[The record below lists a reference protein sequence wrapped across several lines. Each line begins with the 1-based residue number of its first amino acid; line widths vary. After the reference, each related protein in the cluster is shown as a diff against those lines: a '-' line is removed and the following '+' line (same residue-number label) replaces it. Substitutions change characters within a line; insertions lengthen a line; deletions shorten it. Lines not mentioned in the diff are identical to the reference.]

1 MTQQAL
7 VGSESLGYH
16 VRMRS
21 LCDFSDSA
29 AIQRRATLPWP
40 FFEHLL
46 SRLLKPLANARK
58 HPESFHQ
65 GLRLLSIDGTQ
76 YSLRNTSEVL
86 GLPRERHRNQHR
98 SPAAFMKWST
108 AVLLELGTHQ
118 PLAVACSIAGSSRE
132 EGEIDIARRTLH
144 ALPAV
149 GPSLLLGDR
158 LYGCGSFILDVRE
171 ACEQTHVLMRVRSNV
186 RGKMQQ
192 MLRDGS
198 ALVQAHSEVRAR
210 AGKASEVLVR
220 EVRAS
225 ITTPGKPAQIIR
237 LWTTLLDAK
246 KHPGQELVKIYAQQW
261 EQEMFFRELKHHVA
275 STGMLKAGSE
285 QSAQAEFVAQI
296 LAASLVAQQRVQSAE
311 PNPGPLTRY
320 SARKVARMLEGF
332 SVAEQLIGDQLEEK
346 QRAKMIQRWLARV
359 AREARIPPRRSRR
372 CARGLRQPRSDWPVV
387 RSRCKLDATVDIVH
401 LAYE

>member
-1 MTQQAL
+1 MAQQAL

-16 VRMRS
+16 VRMCS
-21 LCDFSDSA
+21 LSDFSDSA
-29 AIQRRATLPWP
+29 AIQRRATLQWP
-40 FFEHLL
+40 FFEQLL
-46 SRLLKPLANARK
+46 RRLLKPLANVRK
-58 HPESFHQ
+58 HPESFHK

-76 YSLRNTSEVL
+76 YSLRNTAEVL
-86 GLPRERHRNQHR
+86 SLPRQRPRNQHR

-108 AVLLELGTHQ
+108 AVLLELGPHQ
-118 PLAVACSIAGSSRE
+118 PLAVACNIAGSSRE

-144 ALPAV
+144 ALPTA

-171 ACEQTHVLMRVRSNV
+171 ASAQTHVLVRVRSNV
-186 RGKMQQ
+186 RGKMLQV
-192 MLRDGS
+192 LGDGS
-198 ALVQAHSEVRAR
+198 ALVQAHSEARAR
-210 AGKASEVLVR
+210 AGKASKVLVR

-225 ITTPGKPAQIIR
+225 ITTPGKPPQIIR
-237 LWTTLLDAK
+237 LWTTLLDEK
-246 KHPGQELVKIYAQQW
+246 KHPGQELVKLYAQRW

-296 LAASLVAQQRVQSAE
+296 LAASLVAQQRVKSTEANDE
-311 PNPGPLTRY
+311 LLTRY
-320 SARKVARMLEGF
+320 SARKVARMLESI
-332 SVAEQLIGDQLEEK
+332 SVVEQLVGDQLDEK
-346 QRAKMIQRWLARV
+346 QRAKMAERWLARV

-372 CARGLRQPRSDWPVV
+372 CQRGLRQPRSDWPVV
-387 RSRCKLDATVDIVH
+387 RTRCKLDATVDVVT